1 MPRRGSTYDSA
12 WERVRK
18 LVLERDRWEC
28 RIRGPKCVHSHDG
41 DRCATE
47 SDHIVPVDA
56 GGRRLD
62 MNNLRAACKPCN
74 AGRAARSKHREGWRR
89 ASTRIVLVVGPPGAG
104 KSTLVG
110 DQAGSSDVVVDYDVI
125 AEAFGTKGH
134 KAGKSSAAT
143 KARGAVL
150 TALRR
155 GELDAPRAWI
165 VSANPDAESMFPH
178 HEVVVVDPG
187 EDEVLRRCR
196 EAGRPAKWQTL
207 AADWYRKRGCREPV
221 GASREW

>member
-1 MPRRGSTYDSA
+1 MAKWQYNDAA
-12 WERVRK
+12 WRRVRK
-18 LVLERDRWEC
+18 LVLERDEFRC
-28 RIRGPKCVHSHDG
+28 RVNGSKCLVE
-41 DRCATE
+41 ATE
-47 SDHIVPVDA
+47 VDHIIPVDA

-62 MNNLRAACKPCN
+62 MTNLRASCKPCN
-74 AGRAARSKHREGWRR
+74 AGRASRQKHREGWRR
-89 ASTRIVLVVGPPGAG
+89 ASTHIVLVVGAPGAG
-104 KSTLVG
+104 KSTLVAE
-110 DQAGSSDVVVDYDVI
+110 QAGPDDVVVDYDVI
-125 AEAFGTKGH
+125 AEAFGSQGH

-155 GELDAPRAWI
+155 GEIDAPKAWI

-178 HEVVVVDPG
+178 HSVEVVDPG

-196 EAGRPAKWQTL
+196 SAGRPAKWQGMV
-207 AADWYRKRGCREPV
+207 ADWYRKRGSQEPV

>member
-1 MPRRGSTYDSA
+1 MTKYNYDDAAWRRI
-12 WERVRK
+12 RL
-18 LVLERDRWEC
+18 LVLQRDGYRC
-28 RIRGPKCVHSHDG
+28 RIGGKKCETV
-41 DRCATE
+41 ANQV
-47 SDHIVPVDA
+47 DHIIPIAD

-62 MNNLRAACKPCN
+62 MNNLRASCKPCN
-74 AGRAARSKHREGWRR
+74 SGRAARMKHREGWRR
-89 ASTRIVLVVGPPGAG
+89 SDTHIVLVVGPPGSG

-110 DQAGSSDVVVDYDVI
+110 ERAGPDDVVVDYDLL
-125 AEAFGTKGH
+125 AEALGSKGH
-134 KAGKSSAAT
+134 KAGKSDAAT

-165 VSANPDAESMFPH
+165 VSASPDAESMFPH
-178 HEVVVVDPG
+178 HEVVEVDPG

-196 EAGRPAKWQTL
+196 EAGRPAKWQGMV
-207 AADWYRKRGCREPV
+207 ADWYRKRGSQEPV

>member
-18 LVLERDRWEC
+18 LALERDGYRC
-28 RIRGPKCVHSHDG
+28 RINGPKCETVANQG
-41 DRCATE
+41 
-47 SDHIVPVDA
+47 DHIVPVDA

-62 MNNLRAACKPCN
+62 LNNIRASCGPCN
-74 AGRAARSKHREGWRR
+74 SGRAARSKHREGWRR
-89 ASTRIVLVVGPPGAG
+89 AATRIVLVVGPPGSG
-104 KSTLVG
+104 KSTLVSER
-110 DQAGSSDVVVDYDVI
+110 AGPSDVVVDYDLL
-125 AEAFGTKGH
+125 AEALGGGQH
-134 KAGKSSAAT
+134 GSGKSEAAT

-165 VSANPDAESMFPH
+165 VSANPKAESMFPH
-178 HEVVVVDPG
+178 HEVEVVDPG
-187 EDEVLRRCR
+187 RVEVLRRCR
-196 EAGRPAKWQTL
+196 EAGRPGEWAGL
-207 AADWYRKRGCREPV
+207 VDDWYSARSGPV